1 MRQFMTATL
10 AEVAERAGVSLATA
24 SRVLNGSKRSV
35 TEDLRQRVLEAAREL
50 SYVPNAQAQALVRAN
65 TQLVGVI
72 VHDVSDP
79 YFSEIMRGI
88 QSVASE
94 RGRLVTICNSYR
106 DPIREIEYVRLL
118 HAQRVEALILSGSG
132 LEEHDYS
139 RAIARQIETFIA
151 TGGRVVF
158 IGRHQIVG
166 DAVVPDNSG
175 GAHALAHLLT
185 DLGHRSIGVIGGPAL
200 LTTTR
205 DRLGSFRLGLEER
218 GITLRPDL
226 IVNGDFSRDGGAK
239 AALTLIERNP
249 ALSAIFTLNDVM
261 AVGALSALRSRNIRV
276 PEDISVVGF
285 GDIPLASD
293 VTPALTTVRVP
304 MREMGVCAMELA
316 LQPGRSEAQ
325 IEHFPTHVIIR
336 ASTARHE

>member
-1 MRQFMTATL
+1 MTATL

-35 TEDLRQRVLEAAREL
+35 KEDLRQRVLEAANAL

-106 DPIREIEYVRLL
+106 DPLREIEYVRLL
-118 HAQRVEALILSGSG
+118 HAQRVEALVLSGSG
-132 LEEHDYS
+132 LEEHEYS
-139 RAIARQIETFIA
+139 RAMARQIETFIA
-151 TGGRVVF
+151 SGGRVVF

-166 DAVVPDNSG
+166 DAVVPDNLG
-175 GAHALAHLLT
+175 GARALAELFYQ
-185 DLGHRSIGVIGGPAL
+185 LGHRAIGVIGGPAL
-200 LTTTR
+200 LTTSR
-205 DRLGSFRLGLEER
+205 DRLDSFRLSLEEH
-218 GITLRPDL
+218 GITIEPNM

-239 AALTLIERNP
+239 AALTLVERNP
-249 ALSAIFTLNDVM
+249 QLSAIFTLNDVM
-261 AVGALSALRSRNIRV
+261 AVGALSALRSRGIRV
-276 PEDISVVGF
+276 PEDISVAGF
-285 GDIPLASD
+285 GDIPLAAD
-293 VTPALTTVRVP
+293 VTPALTTVHVP
-304 MREMGVCAMELA
+304 MLQMGMCAMELA
-316 LQPGRSEAQ
+316 LQQKA
-325 IEHFPTHVIIR
+325 ITTIKHFPTEVIVR
-336 ASTARHE
+336 ASTARHCRKSG

>member
-1 MRQFMTATL
+1 
-10 AEVAERAGVSLATA
+10 
-24 SRVLNGSKRSV
+24 
-35 TEDLRQRVLEAAREL
+35 
-50 SYVPNAQAQALVRAN
+50 
-65 TQLVGVI
+65 
-72 VHDVSDP
+72 
-79 YFSEIMRGI
+79 MRGI